1 MSNARTSKA
10 RLSKDK
16 KLMKKTPSLVL
27 RNVLLSGAALMPF
40 LLTPASAQDVTISTP
55 QTTPVETATAD
66 NGGPANVTIEDTGSV
81 TLTNGTGVTLNS
93 DNTLTIDGDVTINPS
108 DNSVGILVDGTRTG
122 ALTMN
127 GTITLESAAA
137 DPNLLVQDYNDNR
150 AGVWFNGGT
159 FTGDVTFGSNGAI
172 NVDGDLSTGLL
183 LDSDLIGNLLFESD
197 STINGA
203 GSNAIAING
212 NVTGN
217 VTITNNTRITVTGAN
232 SQGIIVNG
240 NIDGAFTYNGVT
252 QSTGYTNLAATDDPD
267 TTVDEVAEQI
277 ALQGGSALSINGNVT
292 GGILFDGALP
302 DEEITDTVTSAASG
316 NIIQYGSAP
325 AVHIGATGPITIGL
339 VDTSALSSAYGNWG
353 FINRGE
359 ISANGTYE
367 GVSSLGMLIENAII
381 AGGFR
386 NDGGIISGANGALAT
401 GIRIGAGTN
410 LPAFFNRGRLQVLA
424 TNGGNAAT
432 IGLLI
437 EAGATVNAIT
447 NAGIIQS
454 NLVSDTADAVAI
466 RDLSGTVTSLVN
478 SGSITTGIADFSDGD
493 PDTTADDGLPTGNG
507 IAIDFSANT
516 TGVSILN
523 DVDANFDAATT
534 SRLTVGVVR
543 GDVLLG
549 SGNDSYQQFAGIT
562 TGDIDFGLGDDSLE
576 ISNNSSVLGNVTFG
590 DGNDSTILDDAL
602 YTGTMAFGN
611 GIDTL
616 TLINNAVFNGGLTD
630 ADGLLD
636 ISVTGSTL
644 TLADATLTTL
654 ISTLSLDGN
663 STFSFAVDGNGQQTA
678 SIIASGTVTIGDG
691 AIIIPVFSGAFVQD
705 ITATFLQAA
714 TLNIDLATI
723 RFSADNEEAPFLFD
737 FSINRDSVNS
747 NALVLSID
755 RKSAAEIGIDSRL
768 APAYEPTIAALGQDD
783 QLGATFFNMR
793 SREDFLAAFNQL
805 IAQPLDAGLSYARAQ
820 NNSVTSIITQRL
832 DLATNSGRLGNTV
845 WLQEG
850 NYFVNRGAD
859 ESSNGYDGGGWI
871 VATGIDTEL
880 GPFDAIGLSAH
891 FASARFDEK
900 TGEDFPFSR
909 VSYGVGAYG
918 AIKQGNIQ
926 FDAQASY
933 SISDTESDRAIIIE
947 GINRFARAQW
957 NGTQIAGSLRA
968 SYETEMRGF
977 DFEPFIS
984 ADYLSLTE
992 DAYQESGGG
1001 AAIDLSVDERDAKS
1015 MRLNIGTLIGKT
1027 FELRP
1032 SAYDTGIPGTIRPNV
1047 KLGWSQ
1053 ELMNDPIEANMRYV
1067 SGGDDF
1073 ILSADPE
1080 NGAAIAA
1087 LDVEYENEYAK
1098 IHAGLAG
1105 SFSDVEQV
1113 YSMRIGVGLKW

>member
-1 MSNARTSKA
+1 MSNARTSKT

-27 RNVLLSGAALMPF
+27 RNVLLSSAALLPF
-40 LLTPASAQDVTISTP
+40 LLAPANAQDVTISTP
-55 QTTPVETATAD
+55 QTNPVETATAD
-66 NGGPANVTIEDTGSV
+66 NGSPANVTIDSNGSV
-81 TLTNGTGVTLNS
+81 TLANGTGVTLNS
-93 DNTLTIDGDVTINPS
+93 DNTLTIDGDITINPS
-108 DNSVGILVDGTRTG
+108 DNSVGVLVDGTRTG

-127 GTITLESAAA
+127 GTITLESATA
-137 DPNLLVQDYNDNR
+137 DPNLLVQDYPDNR

-159 FTGDVTFGSNGAI
+159 FTGDVTFGTSGAI
-172 NVDGDLSTGLL
+172 NVDGDLSSALL

-197 STINGA
+197 STVRGA
-203 GSNAIAING
+203 GSNGIAING

-217 VTITNNTRITVTGAN
+217 VTITNNSRITVTGNN
-232 SQGIIVNG
+232 SQGIVVNG
-240 NIDGAFTYNGVT
+240 NIDGAFIYNGIT
-252 QSTGYTNLAATDDPD
+252 QSTGYTNLSVTDDPD

-277 ALQGGSALSINGNVT
+277 ALQAGSALSINGDVS
-292 GGILFDGALP
+292 GGILLDGTLP
-302 DEEITDTVTSAASG
+302 DEEITDSVTSAASG

-353 FINRGE
+353 FINRGA
-359 ISANGTYE
+359 INANGTYAS
-367 GVSSLGMLIENAII
+367 VNSLGIFIENAII
-381 AGGFR
+381 AAGFR
-386 NDGGIISGANGALAT
+386 NDGSLVSAANAALAT
-401 GIRIGAGTN
+401 GIRIGSGAN
-410 LPAFFNRGRLQVLA
+410 LPALFNRGNIQVLA
-424 TNGGNAAT
+424 TDGGNAAT

-437 EAGATVNAIT
+437 DAGATVNAIT
-447 NAGIIQS
+447 NAGVIQS

-466 RDLSGTVTSLVN
+466 RDLSGTVTSLTN
-478 SGSITTGIADFSDGD
+478 SGSITTSIADYSDGD
-493 PDTTADDGLPTGNG
+493 ADTTADAGLPTGNG
-507 IAIDFSANT
+507 IAIDFAANT

-523 DVDANFDAATT
+523 DVDANFDPATT
-534 SRLTVGVVR
+534 SRLSVGVVR
-543 GDVLLG
+543 GNVLLG
-549 SGNDSYQQFAGIT
+549 SGDDSYQQFAGIT
-562 TGDIDFGLGDDSLE
+562 SGDIDFGAGNNSLE
-576 ISNNSSVLGNVTFG
+576 IGNNSSILGNVTFG
-590 DGNDSTILDDAL
+590 NGSDSVTLDDAL
-602 YTGTMAFGN
+602 YTGNMNFGD
-611 GIDTL
+611 GADTL
-616 TLINNAVFNGGLTD
+616 TLTNNAVFNGGLTD
-630 ADGLLD
+630 TDGLLD

-644 TLADATLTTL
+644 TLADATLTSL
-654 ISTLSLDGN
+654 ISTLSLDSD

-678 SIIASGTVTIGDG
+678 SMIASGTVSIGDG
-691 AIIIPVFSGAFVQD
+691 AIITPVFSGAFVQD

-714 TLNIDLATI
+714 TLNIDLSTI
-723 RFSADNEEAPFLFD
+723 RFSADGEEAPFLFNFSVNRD
-737 FSINRDSVNS
+737 TTDPNALILSIN
-747 NALVLSID
+747 
-755 RKSAAEIGIDSRL
+755 RKSAADIGIDSKL
-768 APAYEPTIAALGQDD
+768 AAAYEPTIAALGQDD

-850 NYFVNRGAD
+850 NYFVNRSAD
-859 ESSNGYDGGGWI
+859 EASNGYDGGGWI
-871 VATGIDTEL
+871 VASGIDTQF

-900 TGEDFPFSR
+900 NGEDFPFSR
-909 VSYGVGAYG
+909 VSYGIGAYG
-918 AIKQGNIQ
+918 AIKQGNVQ

-947 GINRFARAQW
+947 GINRFARSQW

-968 SYETEMRGF
+968 SYETEMSGF
-977 DFEPFIS
+977 DLEPFVS

-992 DAYQESGGG
+992 DAYVESGGG

-1032 SAYDTGIPGTIRPNV
+1032 SVYDTGIPGTIRPNI
-1047 KLGWSQ
+1047 KLAWSQ

-1067 SGGDDF
+1067 SGGNDF
-1073 ILSADPE
+1073 VLSADPE
-1080 NGAAIAA
+1080 NGAALAA
-1087 LDVEYENEYAK
+1087 FDVEYENEYAK